1 MEPREHETLPS
12 VGLHAIPAPLGDHRG
27 THDDAVFPALG
38 QVPIDPEAARAG
50 FVDEVELPVRR
61 AERAHDLVQRL
72 EIARDDPVVADFSI
86 PLTLS
91 NRDVDR
97 FLVDIQPYEHA
108 TVPHDLPPR
117 VWLGAKPQTLRIIH
131 DLTRR

>member
-1 MEPREHETLPS
+1 
-12 VGLHAIPAPLGDHRG
+12 
-27 THDDAVFPALG
+27 
-38 QVPIDPEAARAG
+38 VPIDPEAARAG
-50 FVDEVELPVRR
+50 LADEVELPVWR
-61 AERAHDLVQRL
+61 AERAHDLAQPQRL

-97 FLVDIQPYEHA
+97 FLVDIQPYDPA

-131 DLTRR
+131 DLTTR